1 MNGDERRRPPMKP
14 GGPEFQWK
22 RALRTLAFWALF
34 LVAAMAVAQLF
45 GRSQTEEAQL
55 TYPQYKKL
63 LESGKIV
70 KAVVIEE
77 EFHGWLSE
85 PILLPDPQT
94 NEPRKFRRIVVNL
107 GQVDKATID
116 EWLKYGLE
124 FRFEKKKVNWT
135 SLLLN
140 ILPWALFVGLWLA
153 FFYQMQAG
161 QRGIFSFGKSR
172 ARLVAEKPKVTFK
185 DVAGA
190 DEAKQELQE
199 IIDFLKNPEKFRR
212 LGGRVPKGVLLVG
225 PPGTGKT
232 YIAKAVAGEAGV
244 PFFSMSGSDFVEM
257 FVGVGASVT
266 GDTPILVRTPE
277 GTRLVPIGEFVD
289 SYYKGDEEGFVV
301 PVEGVQTLGYEELDS
316 KFKGSPKR
324 FFGCSAWKDVR
335 GVYRH
340 RVDSIYEV
348 HYLGGVLRA
357 TGDHSVFVRTRNG
370 IQPKAVKDLRPG
382 DVLVGLPT
390 WKEGIA
396 LDQVKRPYVKEVVVK
411 PYDGYVYDLCGCDNE
426 AFFGGEKPVLLH
438 NSRVRD
444 LFRQA
449 KAHAPCIIF
458 IDEIDAVG
466 RHRGAGLGGGHDERE
481 QTLNQL
487 LVEMDGFE
495 SSEGI
500 IILAATNRP
509 DILDPALLRPG
520 RFDRQ
525 VVMDLPDVKGREGI
539 LKVHT
544 RNIPLSRDVKLDVI
558 AKGTPGLSGADLENL
573 VNEAVL
579 LASRKG
585 RKRVRME
592 DFEEAK
598 DKVMM
603 GMARKMAISDEEK
616 KLIAYHETGHALM
629 AKLMPGGD
637 PVHKVTIIPRGRA
650 LGVTHFLPMDERHT
664 YSKSYCMAKLVYAL
678 GGRAAEKLV
687 FGEVSTGAGG
697 DYEQATELARKMVC
711 EWGMSERL
719 GPVVYGQREEEI
731 FLGREITRRKDYSER
746 TAELID
752 QEIKALIEEA
762 ERTAERLLKEN
773 EDKLHAV
780 AQALLEYEVLD
791 GEQIDRILRGE
802 PLHKSKPGRT
812 SSSKEPPVPTAASE
826 G

>member
-390 WKEGIA
+390 WKEDIT

>member
-1 MNGDERRRPPMKP
+1 MNGNDRRKPPLRP
-14 GGPEFQWK
+14 GGPDFQWK
-22 RALRTLAFWALF
+22 RALRTLAFWVLF
-34 LVAAMAVAQLF
+34 LAAAMAVAQLF
-45 GRSQTEEAQL
+45 GSAQTEELQVS
-55 TYPQYKKL
+55 YPQYRKL
-63 LESGKIV
+63 LEAGKIV
-70 KAVVIEE
+70 RAVVVED

-85 PILLPDPQT
+85 PIVASDRGK
-94 NEPRKFRRIVVNL
+94 PRKFARIVVHL
-107 GQVDKATID
+107 GQVDRETID
-116 EWLKYGLE
+116 EWLKYGVE
-124 FRFEKKKVNWT
+124 FRFEKKRVNWT
-135 SLLLN
+135 GLLLN
-140 ILPWALFVGLWLA
+140 VLPWVLFIGLWLA

-161 QRGIFSFGKSR
+161 QKGIFSFGRSR
-172 ARLVAEKPKVTFK
+172 AKLVADRPNVTFK

-199 IIDFLKNPEKFRR
+199 IIEFLKEPEKFRR

-257 FVGVGASVT
+257 FVGVGAS
-266 GDTPILVRTPE
+266 
-277 GTRLVPIGEFVD
+277 
-289 SYYKGDEEGFVV
+289 
-301 PVEGVQTLGYEELDS
+301 
-316 KFKGSPKR
+316 
-324 FFGCSAWKDVR
+324 
-335 GVYRH
+335 
-340 RVDSIYEV
+340 
-348 HYLGGVLRA
+348 
-357 TGDHSVFVRTRNG
+357 
-370 IQPKAVKDLRPG
+370 
-382 DVLVGLPT
+382 
-390 WKEGIA
+390 
-396 LDQVKRPYVKEVVVK
+396 
-411 PYDGYVYDLCGCDNE
+411 
-426 AFFGGEKPVLLH
+426 
-438 NSRVRD
+438 RVRD

-466 RHRGAGLGGGHDERE
+466 RHRGAGIGGGHDERE

-539 LKVHT
+539 LRVHT
-544 RNIPLSRDVKLDVI
+544 RNIPLSRNVKLDVI
-558 AKGTPGLSGADLENL
+558 AKSTPGLSGADLENL

-603 GMARKMAISDEEK
+603 GMARKVAISEDEK
-616 KLIAYHETGHALM
+616 RLIAYHETGHALV

-678 GGRAAEKLV
+678 GGRVAEKLV

-697 DYEQATELARKMVC
+697 DYEQATELARRMVC
-711 EWGMSERL
+711 EWGMSDRL

-731 FLGREITRRKDYSER
+731 FLGREITRKKDYSER
-746 TAELID
+746 TAEVID
-752 QEIKALIEEA
+752 QEIKALIDEA

-780 AQALLEYEVLD
+780 AQALLEHEVLN

-802 PLHKSKPGRT
+802 PLPKPKATQGSKSKKSREQ
-812 SSSKEPPVPTAASE
+812 KPPVPIAASE
-826 G
+826 GGS